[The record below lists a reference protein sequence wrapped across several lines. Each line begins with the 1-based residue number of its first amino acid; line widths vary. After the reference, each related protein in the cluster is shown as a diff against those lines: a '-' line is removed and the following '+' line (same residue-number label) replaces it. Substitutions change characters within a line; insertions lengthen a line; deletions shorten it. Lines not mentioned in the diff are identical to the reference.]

1 MQPVKVEKLWTFAT
15 IELALIEDTSN
26 VSVPPFE
33 NEKLLGL
40 IEGALID
47 EKVIDGPIML
57 EKEME
62 LALIVQM

>member
-40 IEGALID
+40 IEDVLID

-57 EKEME
+57 EKDME